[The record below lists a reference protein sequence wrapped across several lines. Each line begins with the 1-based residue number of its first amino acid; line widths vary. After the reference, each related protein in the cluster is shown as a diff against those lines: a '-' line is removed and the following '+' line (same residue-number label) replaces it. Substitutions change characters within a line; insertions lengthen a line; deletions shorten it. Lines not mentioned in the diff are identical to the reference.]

1 MKKAKAAAGI
11 LAAGLS
17 AAALFLTA
25 GVRTE
30 AAEAGMAEAP
40 VYRTATPSQLEES
53 IEEENPAFEEE
64 GETSAEEPGS
74 EEDEFGEGVRGE
86 DAAGGG
92 LEVVGRDGLDL
103 GAVLLVGGDAAE
115 GEQALSH

>member
-1 MKKAKAAAGI
+1 MRGGGYAFAG
-11 LAAGLS
+11 AE
-17 AAALFLTA
+17 ALQRSPA
-25 GVRTE
+25 GVRVQMRSSK
-30 AAEAGMAEAP
+30 AARRAARDGYDGRAGRVEP
-40 VYRTATPSQLEES
+40 E
-53 IEEENPAFEEE
+53 
-64 GETSAEEPGS
+64 EEPGS